1 MGDGERPT
9 DERVIV
15 AMGGARR
22 RRAQRHASPAG
33 ERRAAAGCVALVG
46 AGPGDPE
53 LLTLKAAKL
62 VQRADAIVYDRLVAP
77 AILALAPRAQ
87 KHYVGKARS
96 RHAMPQEDINA
107 LIVQLARQGL
117 RVVRLEEPW
126 AKRRMLLCHTTQ
138 ALEFTGVRALIEALT
153 PG

>member
-1 MGDGERPT
+1 MFVDAARSIVVPIVANEQTRNAMGDGERPT

-33 ERRAAAGCVALVG
+33 ERRIATGCVALVG

-62 VQRADAIVYDRLVAP
+62 IQRADAIVYDRLVAS
-77 AILALAPRAQ
+77 AILALA
-87 KHYVGKARS
+87 
-96 RHAMPQEDINA
+96 
-107 LIVQLARQGL
+107 
-117 RVVRLEEPW
+117 
-126 AKRRMLLCHTTQ
+126 
-138 ALEFTGVRALIEALT
+138 
-153 PG
+153 